1 VDLEEQDLLIVPVLL
16 DGVMLV
22 VEHHE
27 LVVPELMDVRVL
39 DVLVHVAEEGVHF
52 AFVNVK
58 DPRIVADR

>member
-1 VDLEEQDLLIVPVLL
+1 
-16 DGVMLV
+16 MLV

-27 LVVPELMDVRVL
+27 LVVPELMDVFVL

-52 AFVNVK
+52 LFVNVK